1 MEKKFETVFN
11 AKCVSSSYFSGATTF
26 FTFLTGQKMWKF
38 ICVKSDF
45 LLHWIVSAN
54 FTSKYTLKTFISS
67 FKLVSSICHHSV
79 WRYFV
84 FWCWFGRTTFL
95 HKYCKKTNKSDYK
108 CDIRVSI
115 LLKFAFNISR
125 KVREI
130 IFEPKMCNIGSVL
143 TR

>member
-1 MEKKFETVFN
+1 MVCNANCVF
-11 AKCVSSSYFSGATTF
+11 SSYFSEATTC

-79 WRYFV
+79 WRYFE

-95 HKYCKKTNKSDYK
+95 PKYCKKTNKSDYK

-125 KVREI
+125 KVIENI
-130 IFEPKMCNIGSVL
+130 SEPKMCSIGPVL